1 VQNVWLRVLAAA
13 TAAGVGAL
21 VGVLLGLLVD
31 LPRIG
36 AALGGIVGAV
46 VVAGLEGLRAQRLLK
61 WLQQDFPDEPPPL
74 PGLWGDLAYR
84 AQRALHV
91 RDARIGQE
99 QQRLDGF
106 LSAIEAS
113 PNGVMLLDERDEI
126 TWLNPVA
133 SQHFA
138 LDRERDLHQRITNLA
153 RAPGFV
159 TWLQAG
165 RFDEPVV
172 FTGPGG
178 RSTLSAVARRYG
190 DGMTLVLSQDITER
204 ERADAMRRDFVANV
218 SHEIRTPLTVL
229 SGFVE
234 TLDSLPL
241 TEVERK
247 RVLTLM
253 AQQTDRMQALVSDLL
268 TLAQLEGS
276 PRPSADRWNALDELL
291 RRAQTDGQA
300 LSNGRHEIVASG
312 GEGLEIAGAP
322 TELLSAVGNLLNNA
336 VRYTPAGGRIGVHWR
351 PRADGGGCVEV
362 VDTGPGIAR
371 EHIPRITERFYRI
384 DSSRSRETGGTGLGL
399 SIVKHVVQRHG
410 GEIEVESEAGKG
422 ATFRLVFPAA
432 RLRQRVAQVP
442 ATEPAAL

>member
-1 VQNVWLRVLAAA
+1 MQGVVWRVLAAA
-13 TAAGVGAL
+13 AAAGLGAFA
-21 VGVLLGLLVD
+21 GVLLGLVVD
-31 LPRIG
+31 LPRTG
-36 AALGGIVGAV
+36 AALGAIVSAAV
-46 VVAGLEGLRAQRLLK
+46 VTGLEGLRAHRLLQ
-61 WLQQDFPDEPPPL
+61 WLRQDFPGEPPPL
-74 PGLWGDLAYR
+74 PGLWGELAYR
-84 AQRALHV
+84 TQRALRV

-133 SQHFA
+133 SQHFG
-138 LDRERDLHQRITNLA
+138 LDRERDLHQRVTNLA

-165 RFDEPVV
+165 RFDESVI

-190 DGMTLVLSQDITER
+190 EGMTLVLSQDITER
-204 ERADAMRRDFVANV
+204 ERSDAMRRDFVANV

-247 RVLTLM
+247 RVLSLM
-253 AQQTDRMQALVSDLL
+253 AQQTERMQALVSDLL

-276 PRPSADRWNALDELL
+276 PRPPADRWNAVDALIQ
-291 RRAQTDGQA
+291 RAQTDGMA
-300 LSNGRHEIVASG
+300 LSSGRHEITASG
-312 GEGLEIAGAP
+312 GEGVEIAGAP

-351 PRADGGGCVEV
+351 ARPDGGGYVEV

-410 GEIEVESEAGKG
+410 GEIEVESEPAKG
-422 ATFRLVFPAA
+422 ATFRLIFPAA
-432 RLRQRVAQVP
+432 RLRRRSAQ
-442 ATEPAAL
+442 ALAL